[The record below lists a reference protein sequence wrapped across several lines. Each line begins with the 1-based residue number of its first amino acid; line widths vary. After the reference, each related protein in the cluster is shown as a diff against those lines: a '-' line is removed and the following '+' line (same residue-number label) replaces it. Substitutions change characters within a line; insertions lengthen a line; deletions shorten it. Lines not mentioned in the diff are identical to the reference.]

1 MELRRIVIF
10 SVAALIY
17 IIALIY
23 LIQFNAKL
31 EIIGTYI
38 VSGIILIIAIL
49 NNTLSKRDLI
59 KQIKT
64 AKRM

>member
-10 SVAALIY
+10 SVTALIY